1 LKITNESGNVQIGD
15 LLVPSETLDGYARKA
30 TSSGRTIGVALEG
43 FTASST
49 GFATGTVSMFLENE
63 TTQMA
68 DQFFIDPVTGNI
80 GIGTTS
86 PQYKLTVA
94 GEVAAQAFINIST
107 KDAKK
112 DIEYLE
118 ESDIQD
124 AAAKVRGLKLAH
136 YQYLTDTGSTTRFGL
151 IAEDSPSDILSV
163 DGKGVDLYK
172 LSSLT
177 LAGVQDLDKRVTMLE
192 GIMGGSLPNA
202 TSTGSSG
209 GIFEGFLT
217 YLKDTLGV
225 TIERGLASF
234 GNLLA
239 DHLEVK
245 NDLKVGSADKP
256 SGITLYDTATK
267 KPYCVTIK
275 NGSLIQTSGECSS
288 APVEN
293 QTSSPSP
300 TPEPT
305 PEPKPKPDPT
315 PAATSTPNQDVAAST
330 TPPSSPASS
339 PTVADT
345 PTPDL
350 TPATTPTT
358 DSTANTSTDTAATEP
373 ASTPAETT
381 STETVANTTT
391 PAPATP

>member
-1 LKITNESGNVQIGD
+1 
-15 LLVPSETLDGYARKA
+15 
-30 TSSGRTIGVALEG
+30 
-43 FTASST
+43 
-49 GFATGTVSMFLENE
+49 MFLENE

-68 DQFFIDPVTGNI
+68 DQFFINPITGNI

-124 AAAKVRGLKLAH
+124 AATKVRGLKLAH

-177 LAGVQDLDKRVTMLE
+177 LAGVQSLDKRVAALE
-192 GIMGGSLPNA
+192 GVMGGSLPSA
-202 TSTGSSG
+202 TSSGSSDG
-209 GIFEGFLT
+209 GIFQGFLD

-225 TIERGLASF
+225 TIQKGLASF

-245 NDLKVGSADKP
+245 NDLRVGTADKP

-267 KPYCVTIK
+267 KPYCVTVK
-275 NGSLIQTSGECSS
+275 NGTLTQTAGECSS
-288 APVEN
+288 APKI
-293 QTSSPSP
+293 PSRVAMR
-300 TPEPT
+300 TGLWMI
-305 PEPKPKPDPT
+305 
-315 PAATSTPNQDVAAST
+315 ASTIMSAASSGLSVGT
-330 TPPSSPASS
+330 WS
-339 PTVADT
+339 
-345 PTPDL
+345 
-350 TPATTPTT
+350 
-358 DSTANTSTDTAATEP
+358 
-373 ASTPAETT
+373 
-381 STETVANTTT
+381 
-391 PAPATP
+391 